1 MMSPPPS
8 KRRLRLG
15 FVLAWIMAGCLHAA
29 TYHLH
34 PVRGDDANSGLSPQ
48 TPLRSLAR
56 ASGLSLQPGDR
67 VVLAAGQTFKG
78 QLVLSNVPGTAEAPI
93 VISTYA
99 HGDATA
105 NALAT
110 IDAAGH
116 AAGILLRNA
125 AHVQIENLHLTGNGG
140 GMLPASQGSRDLRCG
155 VLVLADQPGDYAGIR
170 LAHLAV
176 RDVFFEEPG
185 FVRDPREMR
194 TANGTQHYG
203 WGIRFIVSSPA
214 ARLRDLIV
222 ADCEIANV
230 SHTGLKFTAPSNGIQ
245 NVTVE
250 RLRVRDTGGPGVQ
263 MSGLRGGRFRE
274 LDVQGSGSTKDTR
287 NWKRG
292 SGLWTWQTSD
302 VVIERS
308 RFLNANGPGDSAG
321 VHIDYHCR
329 DIIVQHNLSAHNA
342 GGFYEVLG
350 NNHNIAY
357 RYNVSVNDGH
367 RVKGRNGAFQEG
379 KLFWLSGY
387 TGDKSPRQGPCNT
400 YFHNNT
406 IFVAGD
412 IVARFAV
419 APTARGVLIANNI
432 FYLQGRSQTVT
443 GDQNRPD
450 VGEVPAIPN
459 VVFRNNLFL
468 RPDNWPADS
477 VLQDAAPLFG
487 DPGFVNGGG
496 VRIEDY
502 VPRNVELVRDRGIPI
517 LKIPG
522 DERGLPGGL
531 RVEQDILGNRI
542 ADRPGLGA
550 IAVPLPAAAQANR

>member
-1 MMSPPPS
+1 
-8 KRRLRLG
+8 
-15 FVLAWIMAGCLHAA
+15 
-29 TYHLH
+29 
-34 PVRGDDANSGLSPQ
+34 
-48 TPLRSLAR
+48 
-56 ASGLSLQPGDR
+56 
-67 VVLAAGQTFKG
+67 
-78 QLVLSNVPGTAEAPI
+78 
-93 VISTYA
+93 
-99 HGDATA
+99 
-105 NALAT
+105 
-110 IDAAGH
+110 
-116 AAGILLRNA
+116 
-125 AHVQIENLHLTGNGG
+125 
-140 GMLPASQGSRDLRCG
+140 
-155 VLVLADQPGDYAGIR
+155 
-170 LAHLAV
+170 
-176 RDVFFEEPG
+176 
-185 FVRDPREMR
+185 
-194 TANGTQHYG
+194 
-203 WGIRFIVSSPA
+203 
-214 ARLRDLIV
+214 LRDLTV